1 MFTKNRNI
9 AVKYKIDL
17 YSHCIDCG
25 FKKSRTIDEK
35 KTRLFIR
42 KFHLIIK
49 KYCLIAGSVKKILRV
64 ETQKL

>member
-25 FKKSRTIDEK
+25 FRNSKTIDEK

-42 KFHLIIK
+42 KFDLIIKKYK
-49 KYCLIAGSVKKILRV
+49 KYCLIAGSVKKY
-64 ETQKL
+64 